1 MIAISKRL
9 AGLWPHGVC
18 LLLALLVASTP
29 ARAAD
34 PATFVDQLASKAI
47 PVLTDSSLPKA
58 EREAQFRRLMHE
70 GFDVRQIAQLVTG
83 RYWRQASEEQKQ
95 NLVKLL
101 EDYLVQLYSARFTEY
116 ANVSLQVNGSRP
128 EAEGTLVHST
138 LVRPNAPPVS
148 LDWRVEEADG
158 RHIITD
164 LVVEGVSM
172 VITQRSEFASV
183 IRQGGGQVQA
193 LIDVLRRKV
202 GA

>member
-1 MIAISKRL
+1 MIGFSKRV
-9 AGLWPHGVC
+9 ARLWPHGAC
-18 LLLALLVASTP
+18 LVLALLVFSVP

-34 PATFVDQLASKAI
+34 PATFIDHLASKAI
-47 PVLTDSSLPKA
+47 PVLTDSSLPRG
-58 EREAQFRRLMHE
+58 EREAQFRRLMNE

-95 NLVKLL
+95 NLVELL

-116 ANVSLQVNGSRP
+116 ANVSLQVNGARP

-138 LVRPNAPPVS
+138 LVRPNAAPVS

>member
-1 MIAISKRL
+1 MSGFYQRTTRFGSRA
-9 AGLWPHGVC
+9 AWV
-18 LLLALLVASTP
+18 LLALLVLSAP

-34 PATFVDQLASKAI
+34 PAGFIDRLATKAI
-47 PVLTDSSLPKA
+47 PVLTDSSLPRA
-58 EREAQFRRLMHE
+58 QREAQFRSLMNE

-95 NLVKLL
+95 DLVELL

-116 ANVSLQVNGSRP
+116 ANVSLQVNGARA
-128 EAEGTLVHST
+128 EAEGSLVHST
-138 LVRPNAPPVS
+138 LVRPSGPPVN
-148 LDWRVEEADG
+148 LDWRVEQQNG
-158 RHIITD
+158 RFTITD

-193 LIDVLRRKV
+193 LIDVLRKKV

>member
-1 MIAISKRL
+1 MIGFSKRL
-9 AGLWPHGVC
+9 AAWWPHGAC
-18 LLLALLVASTP
+18 LVLALLLLSTP

-34 PATFVDQLASKAI
+34 PAAFIDRLATKAI
-47 PVLTDSSLPKA
+47 PVLTDGSLPRA
-58 EREAQFRRLMHE
+58 EREAQFRSLMNE

-95 NLVKLL
+95 ELVQLL
-101 EDYLVQLYSARFTEY
+101 QDYLVQIYSARFTEY
-116 ANVSLQVNGSRP
+116 TNVSLQVNGARP
-128 EAEGTLVHST
+128 EAEGTLVYST

-158 RHIITD
+158 RYIITD